1 MIQPSDIARHLPF
14 APTPHQEQLIQAL
27 YRFLTMPSDPL
38 STGRVFVLNGYAGT
52 GKTSVVGALVKALT
66 EIRAQVV
73 LMAPTGRAAK
83 VFGNM
88 AGRRAYTIH
97 RRIYRHDAGGTTGGY
112 PGFTLAENRL
122 TDALF
127 IVDEA
132 SMIGEGRPDSA
143 EDLLHDLVEY
153 VYSSPGCRMILL
165 GDTAQLPPVGTD
177 ESPAMNSE
185 RLRMF
190 GLKVT
195 RATITQTV
203 RQAASSGI
211 LYNATLLRRAISA
224 AEESGDPDPRL
235 PELRIGRFR
244 DIRVAEGPDAID
256 DLADDYGTDTP
267 AETIVIT
274 RSNDRALRY
283 NVAIRS
289 MIMDAQEELV
299 RDERLLIVKNNYKW
313 ASAAP
318 GLDFLANGDMA
329 VVESIIATEERYGF
343 RFADVRMTLP
353 DRELTFEC
361 KILLDTLLSPHP
373 SLDGSDMER
382 LRRACLDDEER
393 YSGMSMTARLREL
406 RHDPYFNAL
415 LVKYAYCITCHKA
428 QGGQWKNVYVDA
440 GYIPEDSS
448 RTELL
453 RWLYT
458 AFTRATSRLTLLNP
472 PLPVADQ

>member
-1 MIQPSDIARHLPF
+1 MIQPADIIRHLPF

-27 YRFLTMPSDPL
+27 HRFLTRPSDPF
-38 STGRVFVLNGYAGT
+38 STGRVFLLNGYAGT

-66 EIRAQVV
+66 DIRAQVV
-73 LMAPTGRAAK
+73 LLAPTGRAAK

-97 RRIYRHDAGGTTGGY
+97 RRIYRQDSGGVAGNY
-112 PGFTLAENRL
+112 QYLTLAENRL

-132 SMIGEGRPDSA
+132 SMIGEGRPDSTN
-143 EDLLHDLVEY
+143 DLLHDLVEY

-177 ESPAMNSE
+177 ESPAMNPE
-185 RLRMF
+185 RLREF

-211 LYNATLLRRAISA
+211 LYNASLLRRAISA
-224 AEESGDPDPRL
+224 AEAVGDPIPPL
-235 PELRIGRFR
+235 PELRINRFQ
-244 DIRVAEGPDAID
+244 DIRITEGQDAID
-256 DLADDYGTDTP
+256 ELAGDYGDDTP

-283 NVAIRS
+283 NLAIRS
-289 MIMDAQEELV
+289 MIMDAQEELM

-313 ASAAP
+313 ATAAP

-329 VVESIIATEERYGF
+329 VVESIMATEERYGF
-343 RFADVRMTLP
+343 RFADVRLTLTH
-353 DRELTFEC
+353 RELTFEC

-373 SLDGSDMER
+373 SLDAADMER

-393 YSGMSMTARLREL
+393 YGGLSITSRLREL

-428 QGGQWKNVYVDA
+428 QGGQWKNVYVDT
-440 GYIPEDSS
+440 GYIPEDYS

-458 AFTRATSRLTLLNP
+458 AFTRATSRLTLLNI
-472 PLPVADQ
+472 PLRVAD